1 MQASPLKRSFS
12 FLGLRLP
19 DPDNQLSPEE
29 VKAVFAT
36 QYPELAT
43 ASITGPEVVGDKL
56 VYTFSRAIGTKG

>member
-19 DPDNQLSPEE
+19 DPDNKLSPEE
-29 VKAVFAT
+29 VKTFFAT

>member
-1 MQASPLKRSFS
+1 MQASPLIRSFS

-29 VKAVFAT
+29 VKTFFAT

-43 ASITGPEVVGDKL
+43 ASITGPEVVG
-56 VYTFSRAIGTKG
+56 